1 LQYAGCEVIRRFLT
15 LAAALLAAFHLW
27 LFAGQALRGEL
38 VDLALI
44 SRWVVAGGLVG
55 ALFHLRRRG
64 VSLVRGRQPVA
75 VWLLAALLHGPALA
89 RDLNVVAP
97 SMPEVVATVAQTLT
111 GLSVAGTLVL
121 VLLALRGRRPGVPA
135 LRILSTLEAP
145 SFAGALPAQSFLRF
159 APRPPPTIPVRR

>member
-1 LQYAGCEVIRRFLT
+1 MIRKSLT

-27 LFAGQALRGEL
+27 LFAGQAMRGEL

-44 SRWVVAGGLVG
+44 ARWVVAGGLVG

-89 RDLNVVAP
+89 SGLDVVSP
-97 SMPEVVATVAQTLT
+97 SVPEVVATIAQTVT
-111 GLSVAGTLVL
+111 GLSVAGTLL
-121 VLLALRGRRPGVPA
+121 FVLLALRGRSGVSA
-135 LRILSTLEAP
+135 LRSLSTLDAP
-145 SFAGALPAQSFLRF
+145 SFAGALPVQSFLRF

>member
-1 LQYAGCEVIRRFLT
+1 MVRKSLT
-15 LAAALLAAFHLW
+15 LAAVLLAAFHLW
-27 LFAGQALRGEL
+27 LFAGQALRGDL

-89 RDLNVVAP
+89 RDLDATAP
-97 SMPEVVATVAQTLT
+97 SLPEVAATVAQTVT
-111 GLSVAGTLVL
+111 ALSVAGTLML
-121 VLLALRGRRPGVPA
+121 VLLALRGGRSGVPS
-135 LRILSTLEAP
+135 LRTISTLDAP
-145 SFAGALPAQSFLRF
+145 SFAGALPAQSFFRF
-159 APRPPPTIPVRR
+159 APRPPPGM